1 MVTSQRSGADNRAG
15 SGKRK
20 GNASRMPER
29 PSGPVLYNFRRP
41 DKFSKDHIRSIQD
54 GFVSVAVTTND
65 VPALADDESD
75 RIETPDIEQISA

>member
-1 MVTSQRSGADNRAG
+1 MIVTGLCGEHIGEVERFEIDRSGRLKWLVVRLTESIG
-15 SGKRK
+15 TRKRI
-20 GNASRMPER
+20 AA
-29 PSGPVLYNFRRP
+29 
-41 DKFSKDHIRSIQD
+41 DHIRSIQD